1 MDDLKQRNQGQK
13 KKKIVHLVSTFPKCQ
28 NQKTHKQQLQENPFP
43 FNHNRFGHT
52 AKPQFSNSSK
62 TIKLYTQQENPKKK
76 KGRIQ
81 RDKPKHYEA
90 FQQTSSM
97 LTQKTSFKNANNN
110 SYC

>member
-1 MDDLKQRNQGQK
+1 MNTLGIIEIAECITN
-13 KKKIVHLVSTFPKCQ
+13 KITVLVVTILEIHFHSITT
-28 NQKTHKQQLQENPFP
+28 NSAILQSPNFQ
-43 FNHNRFGHT
+43 T
-52 AKPQFSNSSK
+52 QAKPSSFTLNKK
-62 TIKLYTQQENPKKK
+62 TQKKK

-97 LTQKTSFKNANNN
+97 PTQKTSFKNANNN